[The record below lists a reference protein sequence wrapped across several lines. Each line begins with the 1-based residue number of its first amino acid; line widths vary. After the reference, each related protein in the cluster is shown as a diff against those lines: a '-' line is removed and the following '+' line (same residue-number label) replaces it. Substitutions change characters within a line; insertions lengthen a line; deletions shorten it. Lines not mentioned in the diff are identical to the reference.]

1 MGVPPAASKH
11 EDDDDS
17 LQLSELNST
26 LSTSSSHLHGLD
38 LYAEEEEELG
48 AVTSTES
55 AYVISSSSHDLHVSD
70 KNGKRSTGSTSR
82 SAHRQQK
89 VAKRSLD
96 KRLRLAL
103 LSSTVPNATECK
115 DEESMVKAVI
125 DYVQGLQKEVKD
137 IKAEIALLQMN
148 MNEQD

>member
-26 LSTSSSHLHGLD
+26 LSTTSSHLHGLD

-70 KNGKRSTGSTSR
+70 KSGKRSTGSTSR
-82 SAHRQQK
+82 SEHRQQK
-89 VAKRSLD
+89 VAKRSD
-96 KRLRLAL
+96 KRLRLDL
-103 LSSTVPNATECK
+103 LSSTVPNAVECK
-115 DEESMVKAVI
+115 DEESIVKAVI

>member
-26 LSTSSSHLHGLD
+26 LSTTSSHLHGLD

-82 SAHRQQK
+82 SEHRQQK
-89 VAKRSLD
+89 VAKRSD
-96 KRLRLAL
+96 KRLRLDL
-103 LSSTVPNATECK
+103 LSSTVPNAVECK
-115 DEESMVKAVI
+115 DEESIVKAVI